1 MDIGSKQIN
10 EIAAQ
15 ECPAIQLDDHPNVDK
30 APKSKS
36 TTVALSKSKK
46 PTWKPPKEIED
57 SSRFLP
63 RKKEGISKKGNRK
76 TSSSK
81 SFPTIYGKKKPSQ
94 KLRMAS

>member
-1 MDIGSKQIN
+1 
-10 EIAAQ
+10 
-15 ECPAIQLDDHPNVDK
+15 V
-30 APKSKS
+30 
-36 TTVALSKSKK
+36 LSKSKK
-46 PTWKPPKEIED
+46 PTWKPPKEIKN

-63 RKKEGISKKGNRK
+63 RKKEGISKKDNRK